1 MSRPNYYGL
10 VLDINKDDEERLL
23 LKVLTPEATI
33 DFVNVF
39 IKRFSED
46 ALSKINKYNTIVM
59 YHNHSKIHH
68 PAIKL
73 NVSFLS
79 MFDDIKNYSLGYLIG
94 IPTNNDNLINLKSYI
109 NDLLAL
115 DMLLKNL
122 KTLNLFHRCLWFD
135 KFACNSKI

>member
-10 VLDINKDDEERLL
+10 VLDIDKEDNERFL
-23 LKVLTPEATI
+23 LKVLTSEATI

-39 IKRFSED
+39 IKRFSDEE
-46 ALSKINKYNTIVM
+46 LSKINKYSTIVM

-73 NVSFLS
+73 NVQFLS
-79 MFDDIKNYSLGYLIG
+79 TFDDIKDYSLGYLIG
-94 IPTNNDNLINLKSYI
+94 IPTNDDNLVNLNSYVS
-109 NDLLAL
+109 DLSEL
-115 DMLLKNL
+115 DVLLKNL
-122 KTLNLFHRCLWFD
+122 KALNLFHRCLWFD